1 MAAVKFLNV
10 VAKDGQTAA
19 ERFAAMTKEQG
30 VFYKV
35 ADVGEE
41 VHYYLEGQLISADK
55 AAEISVLDAEGVFTA
70 GDVEGVL
77 SELFADQLDKTIW
90 FHDDSAGQSEYAKVY
105 HLYQGAND
113 YVPGRTDGK
122 PNPVLKGTIN
132 TPKDLVVRAGSV
144 VVITFDATEGKLYDG
159 AVDVTELIVPSG
171 STPSA
176 DFAGKYLK
184 LEVQNQDDPIYIN
197 VKDLVDLYTGGT
209 NVEATVAIDEHNEI
223 TVTIGKVAATK
234 SIYAEATYYTQEE
247 YDAYVAEHGE
257 APSWNVGDIK
267 TTEIN
272 VRDKIDDVEEGLT
285 ALGEYVGEIPPTS
298 EATTVIGYVDEK
310 TQGGVSSLNGEAGV
324 ASNVSNVVTI
334 KGGIIEVEGIIQNAP
349 NADKPSTEDVYWDAA
364 GSGKIYSDPAMTI
377 EVTPVTTKT
386 YIDLVSGK
394 HINWVGNRFVDTVPD
409 VVLEKVAVTGAAED
423 VSIADAGDLLEA
435 DNVEDAIQEL
445 ATALTWQDV

>member
-1 MAAVKFLNV
+1 MASVKFLNV

-19 ERFAAMTKEQG
+19 QRFAAMTKEQG

-77 SELFADQLDKTIW
+77 AELFADQLDKTIW
-90 FHDDSAGQSEYAKVY
+90 FHDDSAGQSEFAKVY

-113 YVPGRTDGK
+113 YVPDRTDGK
-122 PNPVLKGTIN
+122 TNPVLKGTIN
-132 TPKDLVVRAGSV
+132 TPKDLVVKSGSV

-159 AVDVTELIVPSG
+159 AVDVTDLIVPSG
-171 STPSA
+171 ETPSA

-197 VKDLVDLYTGGT
+197 VKDLIDLYTGGT
-209 NVEATVAIDEHNEI
+209 TAEATVAIDEHNEI

-257 APSWNVGDIK
+257 APSWNVGDLK
-267 TTEIN
+267 SPEVN
-272 VRDKIDDVEEGLT
+272 VKAKIDQVEADLT
-285 ALGEYVGEIPPTS
+285 ALDEYVGEIPAAS
-298 EATTVIGYVDEK
+298 QATTVIEYVDEK

-324 ASNVSNVVTI
+324 STKSAANVVTI
-334 KGGIIEVEGIIQNAP
+334 KGGVIEVEGVIQNAP
-349 NADKPSTEDVYWDAA
+349 SADQATTEDVYYDAA
-364 GSGKIYSDPAMTI
+364 NEKIYSDAGMTT

-386 YIDLVSGK
+386 YIDQVSGK
-394 HINWVGNRFVDTVPD
+394 HIDWTGKKFVEVVPD
-409 VVLEKVAVTGAAED
+409 VVLEEVAVTGAAED
-423 VSIADAGDLLEA
+423 VSIADAGSLITA
-435 DNVEDAIQEL
+435 TNVEGAIQEL